1 MQNTWCQELQKDLHL
16 DIVASAF
23 PENLNPFGPRN
34 HYTSSENTYRKLIL
48 RVGRL
53 GGLGRLGD
61 SELLVCANSVLEVD
75 VRSCCQNLFS
85 SPALQQSWRK
95 LCCMRWSMHTS
106 SPLQAT
112 KTMSEDFVPTIFAT
126 TSCFLFSGAAISSFI
141 CFLVCCMPHA
151 LCLCLLVM
159 CDSDHGPDFQH
170 LMRFINQCSVDDDQV
185 LLTLCLVIF
194 HQYKNVS

>member
-1 MQNTWCQELQKDLHL
+1 
-16 DIVASAF
+16 
-23 PENLNPFGPRN
+23 
-34 HYTSSENTYRKLIL
+34 
-48 RVGRL
+48 
-53 GGLGRLGD
+53 
-61 SELLVCANSVLEVD
+61 
-75 VRSCCQNLFS
+75 
-85 SPALQQSWRK
+85 
-95 LCCMRWSMHTS
+95 MHTS